1 MNFQITLLE
10 CNIIALVT
18 FVYFAR
24 HSLNTKVLS
33 HHNRF
38 FNFAFAT
45 VRVEL
50 PMRSVLNQP
59 ETEIERIFT
68 LRKPK
73 MQGSVTCSSNSRN
86 RPQIHNLKIP
96 NQVECIAILA
106 GRRLC
111 HVRGDPQP
119 EPSRAGHGQHHHVR
133 PGAPPQEVQ
142 GQERLR
148 LILHQRLTTTAQE
161 QEAKE
166 QHSSLTL
173 LLPRAVLLLGIM
185 VVHCVSDTR
194 RLCSVLF

>member
-1 MNFQITLLE
+1 MWPT
-10 CNIIALVT
+10 ALIHVT
-18 FVYFAR
+18 FPRFIILR
-24 HSLNTKVLS
+24 FRIKLS
-33 HHNRF
+33 ALLF
-38 FNFAFAT
+38 
-45 VRVEL
+45 V
-50 PMRSVLNQP
+50 
-59 ETEIERIFT
+59 
-68 LRKPK
+68 
-73 MQGSVTCSSNSRN
+73 
-86 RPQIHNLKIP
+86 
-96 NQVECIAILA
+96 ILA

-185 VVHCVSDTR
+185 VVHCETDTR